1 MDEFV
6 VLLQR
11 GGVGRLLQA
20 TQGYVLSV
28 GLAWAEEGEPLALL
42 GLADERMY
50 AHKRLR
56 KAAVQMPPA

>member
-1 MDEFV
+1 M